1 MIDVIFDVGDML
13 EKILWKYEK
22 RLYDAIF
29 ADLSEHC
36 IL

>member
-1 MIDVIFDVGDML
+1 MIDVVFDVGDML

-22 RLYDAIF
+22 RLYNAIF
-29 ADLSEHC
+29 ADLSERG

>member
-29 ADLSEHC
+29 TELCERG